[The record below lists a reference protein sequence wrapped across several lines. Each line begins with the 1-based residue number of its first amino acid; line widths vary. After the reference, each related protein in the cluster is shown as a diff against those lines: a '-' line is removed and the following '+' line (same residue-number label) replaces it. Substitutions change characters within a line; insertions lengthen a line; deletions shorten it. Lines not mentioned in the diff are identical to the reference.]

1 MKIIFKYISIVF
13 GFIIISC
20 VQKDSSDSLSDLSL
34 NAEENKNILNAGFVC
49 VDKVYNSELMAPYDI
64 LQHTV
69 YRDSSNYIRCFIV
82 TPDGKPFTTSEGIVI
97 KPHYSFENCP
107 PIDILVIPSTENS
120 MSSDLEN
127 KILMDWLKEKI
138 GFATTVITLCDGAFP
153 LAATGA
159 LENRVATTFPGDRDR
174 FSKMFPNIDVRYDV
188 NFVED
193 GKFITSVGGALS
205 YEPALYLVE
214 KLYSKASAHRTGQGL
229 VLDWDLQKTPHLIV
243 KHNYN

>member
-20 VQKDSSDSLSDLSL
+20 AQKDSSDSLSDMSL
-34 NAEENKNILNAGFVC
+34 NAKENKNILNAGFVC

-69 YRDSSNYIRCFIV
+69 YRDSNNYIRCFIV
-82 TPDGKPFTTSEGIVI
+82 TPDGQPFITSEGLNIT
-97 KPHYSFENCP
+97 PHYSFEDCP

-120 MSSDLEN
+120 MSSDLED

-138 GFATTVITLCDGAFP
+138 VFATTVITLCDGAFP

-159 LENRVATTFPGDRDR
+159 LDNRVHMTGTGAKAQVYLPVGR
-174 FSKMFPNIDVRYDV
+174 N
-188 NFVED
+188 
-193 GKFITSVGGALS
+193 TSQRSLCHH
-205 YEPALYLVE
+205 YQ
-214 KLYSKASAHRTGQGL
+214 R
-229 VLDWDLQKTPHLIV
+229 
-243 KHNYN
+243 